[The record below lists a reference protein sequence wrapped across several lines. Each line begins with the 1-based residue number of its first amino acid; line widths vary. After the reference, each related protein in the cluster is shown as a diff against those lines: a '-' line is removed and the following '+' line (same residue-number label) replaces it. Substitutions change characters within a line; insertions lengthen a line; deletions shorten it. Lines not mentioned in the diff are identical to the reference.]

1 MAGYPPDSHV
11 MVRPFTHRREGDTV
25 TIGDIDRQVF
35 LAIPAEGMDI
45 LDSLAAGHTVGETVR
60 RYEQRYD
67 ETPDIEDFLDALQQE
82 GFVQPRD
89 AAAVPEAAAQPAPKR
104 SRRSWSM
111 EWLPERTARRLLSA
125 PILIVLGLISVAGVA
140 VNVID
145 PQTMPTPKALLFPV
159 NFAAL
164 TWATF
169 SLALVGVALHEFA
182 HGVAARAAGIPA
194 RLGLGN
200 QLYVLVAQTD
210 LSGIWLVP
218 KRRRYLAFMV
228 GSLVDL
234 VSYSILAMVVY
245 TGRHGWYHLP
255 RNADLLI
262 SAVMLTYGTRVAWQW
277 FFFLRTDG
285 YYVVATALN
294 CKSLLTDT
302 EDYLYNKMTAL
313 RRAPQRVDQSAIPAR
328 EMRVVRWFA
337 PVWIV
342 GRFFAVGFFLLVGI
356 PVLWGYCYQVLLLVT
371 GGHTRFTS
379 IDFATIAVLGLMLD
393 GGGLYL
399 WLRSMYR
406 RGRQRYA
413 ARQAARLTSDERL
426 ETVAGAREPGMA

>member
-1 MAGYPPDSHV
+1 V
-11 MVRPFTHRREGDTV
+11 
-25 TIGDIDRQVF
+25 
-35 LAIPAEGMDI
+35 
-45 LDSLAAGHTVGETVR
+45 
-60 RYEQRYD
+60 
-67 ETPDIEDFLDALQQE
+67 
-82 GFVQPRD
+82 
-89 AAAVPEAAAQPAPKR
+89 
-104 SRRSWSM
+104 
-111 EWLPERTARRLLSA
+111 
-125 PILIVLGLISVAGVA
+125 
-140 VNVID
+140 
-145 PQTMPTPKALLFPV
+145 
-159 NFAAL
+159 
-164 TWATF
+164 
-169 SLALVGVALHEFA
+169 
-182 HGVAARAAGIPA
+182 
-194 RLGLGN
+194 
-200 QLYVLVAQTD
+200 
-210 LSGIWLVP
+210 
-218 KRRRYLAFMV
+218 
-228 GSLVDL
+228 
-234 VSYSILAMVVY
+234 
-245 TGRHGWYHLP
+245 HGWYHLP

-302 EDYLYNKMTAL
+302 EDYLYNKMAAL
-313 RRAPQRVDQSAIPAR
+313 RRAPQRVDQSTIPAR

>member
-1 MAGYPPDSHV
+1 
-11 MVRPFTHRREGDTV
+11 
-25 TIGDIDRQVF
+25 
-35 LAIPAEGMDI
+35 
-45 LDSLAAGHTVGETVR
+45 
-60 RYEQRYD
+60 
-67 ETPDIEDFLDALQQE
+67 
-82 GFVQPRD
+82 
-89 AAAVPEAAAQPAPKR
+89 
-104 SRRSWSM
+104 
-111 EWLPERTARRLLSA
+111 
-125 PILIVLGLISVAGVA
+125 
-140 VNVID
+140 
-145 PQTMPTPKALLFPV
+145 
-159 NFAAL
+159 
-164 TWATF
+164 
-169 SLALVGVALHEFA
+169 
-182 HGVAARAAGIPA
+182 
-194 RLGLGN
+194 

-277 FFFLRTDG
+277 CFFLR
-285 YYVVATALN
+285 
-294 CKSLLTDT
+294 
-302 EDYLYNKMTAL
+302 
-313 RRAPQRVDQSAIPAR
+313 
-328 EMRVVRWFA
+328 
-337 PVWIV
+337 
-342 GRFFAVGFFLLVGI
+342 VGI

-371 GGHTRFTS
+371 GGHIRFTS